1 MALTVLVLIM
11 VFLSLLIHLVPGDP
25 ARIILKQRA
34 TPELI
39 AQVRNELGLDEP
51 VYVQLWDFLA
61 GAFHG
66 NLGEDFYSNRPV
78 RTIVADV
85 LPDTLMLAASSI
97 VLSSSACPSA
107 SSPYGVPRAS
117 STASS
122 VPFRSSS

>member
-61 GAFHG
+61 GTFHG
-66 NLGEDFYSNRPV
+66 TSA
-78 RTIVADV
+78 RT
-85 LPDTLMLAASSI
+85 
-97 VLSSSACPSA
+97 
-107 SSPYGVPRAS
+107 
-117 STASS
+117 STATD
-122 VPFRSSS
+122 R